1 MREVVDGIL
10 YDTDGA
16 QFVTGYKKRR
26 RRGGGG
32 GRVETGTMY
41 VMGAGGEKRI
51 FLVER
56 PATGEAF
63 AEPVDAA
70 TARIVV
76 DEWRTDGRITADSA
90 RMALATL
97 DMVAPVPDAPSPPQ
111 PPVSL
116 PASGG
121 GDSSNS
127 ASNSDSDGDSDGGHS
142 CKEGRE

>member
-63 AEPVDAA
+63 AEPIDAA

-97 DMVAPVPDAPSPPQ
+97 DMVAPVPYAPSPSK
-111 PPVSL
+111 PPVSS

-121 GDSSNS
+121 GDS
-127 ASNSDSDGDSDGGHS
+127 DGGNGGGGHS
-142 CKEGRE
+142 RKEGRE

>member
-97 DMVAPVPDAPSPPQ
+97 DMVAPVPDAPSPP
-111 PPVSL
+111 VSS

-121 GDSSNS
+121 GDSDGD
-127 ASNSDSDGDSDGGHS
+127 SDSDGDGGGGHS
-142 CKEGRE
+142 RKEGRE

>member
-26 RRGGGG
+26 RSGGGG

-41 VMGAGGEKRI
+41 VMGAGGEKRV

-63 AEPVDAA
+63 AEPIDAA

-76 DEWRTDGRITADSA
+76 DEWRTLGRITADAA

-111 PPVSL
+111 PPASL
-116 PASGG
+116 PASG
-121 GDSSNS
+121 S
-127 ASNSDSDGDSDGGHS
+127 ASGGGGGGHS
-142 CKEGRE
+142 SKEGRE

>member
-26 RRGGGG
+26 RSGGGG
-32 GRVETGTMY
+32 SGRVETGTMY
-41 VMGAGGEKRI
+41 VMGAGGEKRV

-63 AEPVDAA
+63 AEPIDAA

-76 DEWRTDGRITADSA
+76 DEWRTLGRITADAA

-121 GDSSNS
+121 G
-127 ASNSDSDGDSDGGHS
+127 GGGHS
-142 CKEGRE
+142 SKEGRE

>member
-26 RRGGGG
+26 RSGGGGG

-41 VMGAGGEKRI
+41 VMGAGGEKRV

-63 AEPVDAA
+63 AEPIDAA

-76 DEWRTDGRITADSA
+76 DEWRTNGRITADSA

-97 DMVAPVPDAPSPPQ
+97 DMVAPVPDTPSPPI
-111 PPVSL
+111 SL

-121 GDSSNS
+121 GDSG
-127 ASNSDSDGDSDGGHS
+127 GDSGGGHS
-142 CKEGRE
+142 SKEGRE

>member
-97 DMVAPVPDAPSPPQ
+97 DMVAPVPDAPPPPQ
-111 PPVSL
+111 PPASL

-121 GDSSNS
+121 GAAS
-127 ASNSDSDGDSDGGHS
+127 AASAASGGNGGGGHS
-142 CKEGRE
+142 RKEGRE

>member
-1 MREVVDGIL
+1 MPDMREVVDGIL

-26 RRGGGG
+26 RRGGSG

-97 DMVAPVPDAPSPPQ
+97 DMVAPVPDAPSPP
-111 PPVSL
+111 VSL

-121 GDSSNS
+121 GDS
-127 ASNSDSDGDSDGGHS
+127 DGDGAAGGHS
-142 CKEGRE
+142 RKEGRE

>member
-26 RRGGGG
+26 RSGGGG
-32 GRVETGTMY
+32 SGRVETGTMY
-41 VMGAGGEKRI
+41 VMGAGGEKRV

-63 AEPVDAA
+63 AEPIDAA

-76 DEWRTDGRITADSA
+76 DEWRTLGRITADAA

-97 DMVAPVPDAPSPPQ
+97 DMVAPVPDAPSPP
-111 PPVSL
+111 PPPASL
-116 PASGG
+116 PASSGG
-121 GDSSNS
+121 G
-127 ASNSDSDGDSDGGHS
+127 GGGHS
-142 CKEGRE
+142 SKEGRE